1 MSHKQAKIPALRGGA
16 VVSCLGKIVDL
27 PTVVHYCQFRPL
39 LSLLIRN
46 GTEKPIM
53 DFVPNLEAWN
63 LKFTLPADKF
73 FRKLMF
79 LRKNECSWERKKNVL
94 QKDFFQASWNPER
107 KREVYKMKVAIK
119 NSAIKSY
126 HEFHLRLHRDLQ
138 MQILATTIF

>member
-1 MSHKQAKIPALRGGA
+1 MSAL
-16 VVSCLGKIVDL
+16 
-27 PTVVHYCQFRPL
+27 
-39 LSLLIRN
+39 
-46 GTEKPIM
+46 EK
-53 DFVPNLEAWN
+53 E
-63 LKFTLPADKF
+63 
-73 FRKLMF
+73 
-79 LRKNECSWERKKNVL
+79 KKNVL